1 MNVESILKFK
11 NEILEIKIIK
21 KIINIK
27 LKVTFKLNNIG
38 IEIISPKIEALE
50 VVIKISIMIIEH
62 KIINK
67 DLLIKKRRF
76 SLKKYTQKGQIIESQ
91 NPV

>member
-1 MNVESILKFK
+1 MNIESILKFK

-27 LKVTFKLNNIG
+27 LKVTFKLNTIG

-50 VVIKISIMIIEH
+50 VVIKISIIIIEH